1 MSKIFVHPTEGFVL
15 ETSSA
20 KLHITNDE
28 VKDTTINTEGLE
40 EAPADITISATI
52 DNALQ
57 TAKARKSA
65 DYIAGVQ
72 QLVQHMIEN
81 FE

>member
-1 MSKIFVHPTEGFVL
+1 MSKLFNHPTEGFVL
-15 ETSSA
+15 ETSST

-28 VKDTTINTEGLE
+28 VKETSINTEGLE
-40 EAPADITISATI
+40 EVPADITVSATI

-57 TAKARKSA
+57 AAKARKSA

-72 QLVQHMIEN
+72 QLLQHMIEN

>member
-1 MSKIFVHPTEGFVL
+1 MSKLFNHPTEGFVL
-15 ETSSA
+15 ETSTV

-28 VKDTTINTEGLE
+28 VKELPINTEGLE
-40 EAPADITISATI
+40 EVPADITVSATI

-57 TAKARKSA
+57 AAKSRKSA